1 MKALIQRV
9 SEASVTAG
17 GEVAGHI
24 ERGILLFLG
33 VEKGDGMKDV
43 EYLIRKVAAL
53 RIFED
58 EQEKMNLSVRD
69 TGGGVL
75 VISQFTLAADC
86 RKGNRPSFDS
96 AETPAR
102 AEELYNAFV
111 LQLRGTGVHVAT
123 GRFGASMKVGL
134 INDGPVTFLLESG
147 R

>member
-9 SEASVTAG
+9 SEASVTARG
-17 GEVAGHI
+17 RVVGHI
-24 ERGILLFLG
+24 GKGILLFLG
-33 VEKGDGMKDV
+33 VEKGDGVKDV
-43 EYLIRKVAAL
+43 EYLVRKVTAL

-58 EQEKMNLSVRD
+58 DQGKMNLSVRD
-69 TGGGVL
+69 TEGGVL

-96 AETPAR
+96 AEAPAR
-102 AEELYNAFV
+102 AEELYNMFV
-111 LQLRGTGVHVAT
+111 LQLRGTGVGVAT
-123 GRFGASMKVGL
+123 GSFGASMKVGL